1 MLILHKEVELEIA
14 KMGDTSVVLDFLKKL
29 EKYPA
34 TVGDHYEL
42 DPKGN
47 PIQFKVLKRHVMSYF
62 RDPFADE
69 TRVLSL
75 DHVEKI

>member
-1 MLILHKEVELEIA
+1 MLILHKEVELEIT
-14 KMGDTSVVLDFLKKL
+14 KMRDSSDVLTFLKKL
-29 EKYPA
+29 ENYPA

-42 DPKGN
+42 DTKGN
-47 PIQFKVLKRHVMSYF
+47 PLQFKVLKRYVIVYF

-75 DHVEKI
+75 QHVERK

>member
-1 MLILHKEVELEIA
+1 MLILHKEVEKEIQRMKDSA
-14 KMGDTSVVLDFLKKL
+14 HILQFLKKL
-29 EKYPA
+29 EIYPS

-47 PIQFKVLKRHVMSYF
+47 PIQFKVLKRHVLTYF
-62 RDPFADE
+62 RDPYADE

-75 DHVEKI
+75 HHVER

>member
-1 MLILHKEVELEIA
+1 MLILHKDVELEIA
-14 KMGDTSVVLDFLKKL
+14 QMKDNRDVLGFLRKL

-47 PIQFKVLKRHVMSYF
+47 PIHFKVLKRHVIIYF

-75 DHVEKI
+75 NHVEKV